1 MKEKHA
7 SYGSD
12 SEANFEGEKE
22 CILESDEEELSVKN
36 ELECVTRDCDIANH

>member
-1 MKEKHA
+1 MKEEHA

-12 SEANFEGEKE
+12 SEANFEREKE
-22 CILESDEEELSVKN
+22 CILESDEKELSLN